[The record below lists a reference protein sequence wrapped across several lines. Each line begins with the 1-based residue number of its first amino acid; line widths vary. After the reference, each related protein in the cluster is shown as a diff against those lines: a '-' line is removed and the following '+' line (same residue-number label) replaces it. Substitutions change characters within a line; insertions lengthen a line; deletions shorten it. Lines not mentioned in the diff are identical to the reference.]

1 MDQDDERDEA
11 IVEAKIAGTSTR
23 ALAKQYGC
31 TSRDIERMIDAKL
44 DYELDNR
51 QRLRLVKVSTERILS
66 WMKPFYEKAVKDKD
80 VAAGT
85 LCCKLEERLSLL
97 LGTDAPTNQRIDVYQ
112 VEAQQQPT
120 QYERIRDAIM
130 RVVNEAPPAQR
141 AVIKKMEELGPEK
154 VLELIN
160 AGNGQAPD
168 GQVTGTEE
176 PDRSK

>member
-66 WMKPFYEKAVKDKD
+66 LMKPFYEKAVKDKD
-80 VAAGT
+80 VAAGM
-85 LCCKLEERLSLL
+85 LCCKLEERP
-97 LGTDAPTNQRIDVYQ
+97 PTNQRIDVYQ
-112 VEAQQQPT
+112 VAAQQQPT

-130 RVVNEAPPAQR
+130 
-141 AVIKKMEELGPEK
+141 
-154 VLELIN
+154 
-160 AGNGQAPD
+160 
-168 GQVTGTEE
+168 
-176 PDRSK
+176 